1 MSDSD
6 PAIMYAPDLSK
17 YSMNKF
23 LGMGDEEHNNQ
34 LRRRKV
40 KEHRKNERPH
50 NQKMQLWGIWD
61 VWKKRIDAEIL
72 KQQLEKAAKAAAKEN
87 NKGK

>member
-1 MSDSD
+1 M
-6 PAIMYAPDLSK
+6 
-17 YSMNKF
+17 
-23 LGMGDEEHNNQ
+23 E
-34 LRRRKV
+34 
-40 KEHRKNERPH
+40 
-50 NQKMQLWGIWD
+50 LWGIWD